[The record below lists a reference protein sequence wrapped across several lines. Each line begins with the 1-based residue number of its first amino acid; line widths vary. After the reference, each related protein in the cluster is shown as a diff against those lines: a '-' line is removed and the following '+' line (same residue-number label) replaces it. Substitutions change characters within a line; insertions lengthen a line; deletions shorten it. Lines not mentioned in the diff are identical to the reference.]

1 MTRDL
6 RSRLYDGYVSGG
18 QARAP
23 DTLAGLASRAPYLKR
38 LIQRHFP
45 PDRNAAVF
53 EVGCG
58 CGALLHFARE
68 AGYRDA
74 RGVDTAA
81 EQVAAA
87 ARLGIRGVV
96 QGDLLETLRQLAPDS
111 LDVVVAFDVV
121 EHFGKDEILAL
132 VDSVHRVLR
141 VGGRW
146 ILHAPNAESPF
157 FGAILYGDLTHELA
171 FTRRSMSQLLRA
183 SGFEQVRCFEDD
195 VVVHGAKSGVRA
207 ILWKLI
213 RATLRV
219 YIAAE
224 TGDAGRDAILTR
236 NLLAVAVK

>member
-6 RSRLYDGYVSGG
+6 RSRLYGRYVSGG

-23 DTLAGLASRAPYLKR
+23 DTPAGLASREPYLKR

-45 PDRNAAVF
+45 PDRSAAVF
-53 EVGCG
+53 EIGCG
-58 CGALLHFARE
+58 YGALVHFARE

-74 RGVDTAA
+74 RGVDTAT
-81 EQVAAA
+81 EQVTAAA
-87 ARLGIRGVV
+87 GLGIQGIV
-96 QGDLLETLRQLAPDS
+96 QGDLLETLSGLAPDS
-111 LDVVVAFDVV
+111 LDVVIAFDVL

-171 FTRRSMSQLLRA
+171 FTRRSLSQLLCT

-195 VVVHGAKSGVRA
+195 VVVHGAKSRVRA
-207 ILWKLI
+207 LLWKLI
-213 RATLRV
+213 RAALRV